1 MEVRDSNYDPPA
13 EKVWIARVVG
23 YTQMAA
29 FALVFFGKQIFDG
42 LKMEAPDIV
51 KTMQDNKL
59 AAFMMLF
66 FLGNTI
72 QQSLLATKAFEIY
85 HGDQLI
91 WSSLETGRLP
101 NVQDLIMA
109 FKKTG
114 VEFIE
119 SQADRP
125 GQRAR

>member
-1 MEVRDSNYDPPA
+1 MNYDPPA
-13 EKVWIARVVG
+13 EKVWIARIVSYV
-23 YTQMAA
+23 QMAA
-29 FALVFFGKQIFDG
+29 FAVVFFGKQIMEG
-42 LKMEAPDIV
+42 LKMETPDII
-51 KTMQDNKL
+51 KTMQDNKM
-59 AAFMMLF
+59 ATFMMVF

-72 QQSLLATKAFEIY
+72 QQTLLATKAFEIH

-91 WSSLETGRLP
+91 WSSLGTGRLP
-101 NVQDLIMA
+101 NMQDLVTA
-109 FKKTG
+109 FKKSG

>member
-1 MEVRDSNYDPPA
+1 MNYDPPA
-13 EKVWIARVVG
+13 EKVTMARIVS
-23 YTQMAA
+23 YMQMAA
-29 FALVFFGKQIFDG
+29 FAIVFFGKQITEG
-42 LKMEAPDIV
+42 LKMETPDIV
-51 KTMQDNKL
+51 KSMQANKL
-59 AAFMMLF
+59 ATFMMVF

-91 WSSLETGRLP
+91 WSSLDTGRLP
-101 NVQDLIMA
+101 NMQELFSA
-109 FKKTG
+109 FKKSG

-119 SQADRP
+119 SQTDRP